1 MSVRNLDAFF
11 RPNAI
16 ALIGAS
22 TKDHSV
28 GQVIAHN
35 LMAGGF
41 EGPVMPVNPK
51 YASIGGVLA
60 YPDSA
65 HLPVTPD
72 LAIICTP
79 PQTVPGLIAEL
90 GSRGTRGAIVVTAG
104 FNELGSAEGKALQ
117 QAILDAAKPHLL
129 RIVGPNCIGV
139 ITTPAHINASFAHLN
154 AKSGS
159 VAFVAQSGAMLTTVL
174 DWATARGIGFS
185 HLVSLGD
192 MTDVDFGDMLDFL
205 ADDADT
211 HAILLYVEAVTQAR
225 KFMSAARAAARA
237 KPVIVVK
244 AGRHAAAAKA
254 AASHTGALAGVDAVY
269 DAAFQRAGLLRV
281 LGLDELFDAVE
292 ILGTSRHL
300 PGDNL
305 AILTNGGGAG
315 VLATDAHLDFDGTLA
330 QLSDDT
336 MKVLNAALP
345 PTWSHGNPVDII
357 GDAPPKRYSDALGT
371 LLHAKEVDAVLVL
384 NCPTAVASSTDAA
397 RAVIETA
404 KATDRTVL
412 TNWLGTGAVQ
422 DSRQLFASAGLPT
435 FETPDQAVRAFS
447 YLTRYRRGQE
457 ILMEVPA
464 SEAEFICCDD
474 NTARSIAKAAIDQGQ
489 SWLDEEKVHG
499 ILSAYK
505 IPAARSAIATS
516 VEDAVKR
523 AKEFPGEI
531 ALKIYS
537 PDITHKSDVGGVAL
551 DLRADTIG
559 AACEDMLKRVK
570 AAAPNARIAGF
581 VLQEMIVR
589 PHAYELILGITV
601 DPLFGPVLLFGRGGT
616 AVEVIADKALA
627 LAPINLALARALI
640 ARTRVYK
647 ELKGYRGQPAA
658 DLEAI
663 ALTLVKLSQLAC
675 DLDELAELDINPLL
689 ADEKG
694 VIGVDARIRVVPLP
708 AGAKRGSRLA
718 IRPYPRELESEI
730 SVPALG
736 ATIIRPI
743 RPEDAAALLRFAEK
757 LSPEDVR
764 MRFFSAWRTLPPA
777 QLARLTQIDYDRAM
791 AFVMI
796 EKATGEFAGV
806 ARFYANPDNTEAEF
820 AIVVRTDLKNKG
832 IGTILMD
839 RLIQYA
845 RARGIGVIRGQ
856 VLHENTAM
864 LAFIKQLG
872 FSLEPEQ
879 GSPDLVK
886 ASLVL

>member
-1 MSVRNLDAFF
+1 MSVRNLDAIF
-11 RPNAI
+11 RPNAV

-22 TKDHSV
+22 TKANAV
-28 GQVIAHN
+28 GHVIAQN

-51 YASIGGVLA
+51 YQAVNGVLC
-60 YPDSA
+60 YPDAA

-79 PQTVPGLIAEL
+79 PETVPGLIAEL
-90 GSRGTRGAIVVTAG
+90 GARGTRGAIVVTAG
-104 FNELGSAEGKALQ
+104 FNELGSAQGRALQ
-117 QAILDAAKPHLL
+117 QAILDAARPHML

-139 ITTPAHINASFAHLN
+139 ISSPVHLNASFAHLN
-154 AKSGS
+154 AKPGA

-205 ADDADT
+205 ADDNDT
-211 HAILLYVEAVTQAR
+211 RAILLYVEAVTQAR

-292 ILGTSRHL
+292 ILGTTKHL

-315 VLATDAHLDFDGTLA
+315 VLATDAHLDHDGVIA
-330 QLSDDT
+330 QLSDAT

-357 GDAPPKRYSDALGT
+357 GDAPPKRYSDALST
-371 LLHAKEVDAVLVL
+371 LLHAPEVDAVLVL

-404 KATDRTVL
+404 KTSDRTVL
-412 TNWLGTGAVQ
+412 TNWLGTMAVRE
-422 DSRQLFASAGLPT
+422 SRDLFAAASLPT
-435 FETPDQAVRAFS
+435 FETPDEAVRAFS
-447 YLTRYRRGQE
+447 YLTRYRKGQE
-457 ILMEVPA
+457 ILMEVPPSA
-464 SEAEFICCDD
+464 DDTICCDETVGRAIVD
-474 NTARSIAKAAIDQGQ
+474 AALKAGQ

-499 ILSAYK
+499 ILTAYK
-505 IPAARSAIATS
+505 IPAAKSAVVSS
-516 VEDAVKR
+516 VDEAVRR
-523 AKEFPGEI
+523 AKEFSGEI

-551 DLRADTIG
+551 DLRADGIQ

-570 AAAPNARIAGF
+570 AAAPNARMAGF
-581 VLQEMIVR
+581 VLQEMITR
-589 PHAYELILGITV
+589 PHAHELILGMTV
-601 DPLFGPVLLFGRGGT
+601 DALFGPVILFGRGGT
-616 AVEVIADKALA
+616 AVEVIADKSLA
-627 LAPINLALARALI
+627 LAPLNLTLAQKLI

-658 DLEAI
+658 DLDAI
-663 ALTLVKLSQLAC
+663 ALTLVRLSQLAC
-675 DLDELAELDINPLL
+675 DLDEIVELDINPLL
-689 ADEKG
+689 ADENG
-694 VIGVDARIRVVPLP
+694 VVGVDARIRVAPL
-708 AGAKRGSRLA
+708 AADVKRGTRLA
-718 IRPYPRELESEI
+718 IRPYPKELESEENI
-730 SVPALG
+730 PPLGPA
-736 ATIIRPI
+736 IIRPI

-764 MRFFSAWRTLPPA
+764 MRFFSAWKTLPPA

-791 AFVMI
+791 AFVMF
-796 EKATGEFAGV
+796 EKKTGEIAGV
-806 ARFYANPDNTEAEF
+806 ARFSANPDNTEAEF
-820 AIVVRTDLKNKG
+820 AIVVRTDLKG
-832 IGTILMD
+832 QGLGRILTE
-839 RLIQYA
+839 RLIAYA
-845 RARGIGVIRGQ
+845 RTRGIGEIHGQ

-864 LAFIKQLG
+864 LAFCKQLG
-872 FSLEPEQ
+872 FSLQAEEGAPE
-879 GSPDLVK
+879 LVK
-886 ASLVL
+886 ASLKL